1 MTAERGETYRRNV
14 EALGARSPT
23 LAALVDAATPLP
35 LEPARARN
43 GSTTAMAA
51 GAWLHSRYDPEA
63 EGGRI
68 AEEAAATGASLV
80 VLLGLGLGYTARAA
94 LAAGSPIAAIESD
107 PAWLAALFRVVDL
120 SDVVSDA
127 RFSLILCPG
136 GLGLIDYLEEAA
148 PRSIAVIENGAT
160 MAAFPD
166 AAKALR
172 EQAARYRKR
181 DEINAATLKRFG
193 RLWVRNLSKNVRE
206 AASRP
211 GLATLA
217 RRFTGLPALV
227 LAAGPSLDELE
238 PVLKALTERMVVVC
252 VDTALRSALRLGIEP
267 DFVVVVDPQYWNARH
282 LDRCASPGSVLIAEA
297 AVWPS
302 VLRFRARRTALC
314 SSIYPLGRY
323 VEDRMGPPKGE
334 LGAGGSVSTTAWDF
348 ARVLGCAPVYMAGL
362 DLSFPGGRTHARA
375 SLFEQR
381 ALSAGSRLAPAS
393 DAAFQAMRGGRPFVA
408 SANDGSEVT
417 SDERLSLYSS
427 WFERM
432 AAAHPEA
439 PTYNLSAQGLAIPGL
454 PWAPVAALLDL
465 PAVRPS
471 IVARV
476 DEAIAAM
483 DEEAGRGAERVG
495 DVVGGLA
502 LELERL
508 ASLADRAVALASGA
522 IGSSGPDLERALAEL
537 SGIDEQVL
545 ASGARDV
552 VGFLIAS
559 ASETVVGRARTVDDS
574 LEHTARLY
582 RSVAES
588 ARWHAESL
596 A

>member
-1 MTAERGETYRRNV
+1 VTAEREEPYRRNM
-14 EALGARSPT
+14 EALGARSPR
-23 LAALVDAATPLP
+23 LAAMVDAALPLP

-43 GSTTAMAA
+43 GSATAMAA

-63 EGGRI
+63 EGGKI
-68 AEEAAATGASLV
+68 AEEAVATGASLV

-94 LAAGSPIAAIESD
+94 LAAGSPIAAVESD
-107 PAWLAALFRVVDL
+107 PAWLAALFRIVDL

-136 GLGLIDYLEEAA
+136 GLGLLDYLEEAA
-148 PRSIAVIENGAT
+148 PKSIVVVENGAT

-166 AAKALR
+166 AAKAFR
-172 EQAARYRKR
+172 EQVSRYRKK

-211 GLATLA
+211 GLASLA
-217 RRFTGLPALV
+217 GRFAGLPALV

-238 PVLKALTERMVVVC
+238 PVLKALAERMVIVC

-348 ARVLGCAPVYMAGL
+348 ARSLGCAPVYMAGL

-381 ALSAGSRLAPAS
+381 ALSAGSRLSPA
-393 DAAFQAMRGGRPFVA
+393 
-408 SANDGSEVT
+408 
-417 SDERLSLYSS
+417 
-427 WFERM
+427 
-432 AAAHPEA
+432 
-439 PTYNLSAQGLAIPGL
+439 
-454 PWAPVAALLDL
+454 
-465 PAVRPS
+465 
-471 IVARV
+471 
-476 DEAIAAM
+476 
-483 DEEAGRGAERVG
+483 
-495 DVVGGLA
+495 
-502 LELERL
+502 
-508 ASLADRAVALASGA
+508 
-522 IGSSGPDLERALAEL
+522 
-537 SGIDEQVL
+537 
-545 ASGARDV
+545 
-552 VGFLIAS
+552 
-559 ASETVVGRARTVDDS
+559 
-574 LEHTARLY
+574 
-582 RSVAES
+582 
-588 ARWHAESL
+588 
-596 A
+596 

>member
-1 MTAERGETYRRNV
+1 VTDDREGTYRKNV
-14 EALGARSPT
+14 EALRVRSPR
-23 LAALVDAATPLP
+23 LAALVDATPPLP
-35 LEPARARN
+35 LEPMRARN
-43 GSTTAMAA
+43 GSPTATAA

-63 EGGRI
+63 EGGRV
-68 AEEAAATGASLV
+68 AEEAVATGASLV
-80 VLLGLGLGYTARAA
+80 LSLGLGLGYSARAA

-107 PAWLAALFRVVDL
+107 PGWLAALFRVVDL

-127 RFSLILCPG
+127 RFTLILCPG
-136 GLGLIDYLEEAA
+136 GLGLLDYLEEAA

-160 MAAFPD
+160 MAAFPE
-166 AAKALR
+166 AATTFR
-172 EQAARYRKR
+172 EQISRYRKK

-193 RLWVRNLSKNVRE
+193 RLWVRNLARNVRE

-211 GLATLA
+211 GLSTLA
-217 RRFTGLPALV
+217 GRFAGLPALV
-227 LAAGPSLDELE
+227 LAAGPSLDDLE
-238 PVLKALTERMVVVC
+238 PVLGALAERMVIVC

-282 LDRCASPGSVLIAEA
+282 LDRCASPGSILIAEA

-302 VLRFRARRTALC
+302 VLRFESRRTALC

-348 ARVLGCAPVYMAGL
+348 ARLLGCAPIYMAGL

-381 ALSAGSRLAPAS
+381 SLASGSRLSPAS
-393 DAAFQAMRGGRPFVA
+393 DAAFQAMRGGRPFMA
-408 SANDGSEVT
+408 AANDGSEVT

-432 AAAHPEA
+432 AGAHPEA
-439 PTYNLSAQGLAIPGL
+439 PTYNLSAKGLAIPGL
-454 PWAPVAALLDL
+454 PWAPVAPLLDL
-465 PAVRPS
+465 PAERPG

-476 DEAIAAM
+476 GAATGAM
-483 DEEAGRGAERVG
+483 DEEARRGAARVG

-502 LELERL
+502 HELHRL

-522 IGSSGPDLERALAEL
+522 IGARGPGLDRALAEL
-537 SGIDEQVL
+537 AGIDEQVL
-545 ASGARDV
+545 GSEARDV

-559 ASETVVGRARTVDDS
+559 ASETVGGRAKTVDDS
-574 LEHTARLY
+574 LEHTVRLY

-596 A
+596 S